1 MAAQNDE
8 HIETILNL
16 FDSFWFEHE
25 ILTLKSSNS
34 QETIVEELPAAKFC
48 RTPTLMVRS
57 LSEQC
62 LISKERLES
71 ETHSP
76 KSVLSGS
83 PKLHP
88 VLSGKEYLEFPKSN
102 VRNDSVSSGF
112 SRRRKTRSLSELEF
126 EEVKGFMDLGFVFSD
141 EDKDSTLVS
150 IIPGLQRL
158 GVREGGDD
166 DDDKGG
172 ARVSRPYLSEAWSVM
187 EEERKPLMKTWR
199 IPAFGSSEMEIKDQL
214 RCWAHKVA
222 SNVVI

>member
-1 MAAQNDE
+1 MEAQNDE

-25 ILTLKSSNS
+25 ILTLTSSNS
-34 QETIVEELPAAKFC
+34 QETIVEEPAAAKFC

-62 LISKERLES
+62 LSSKERLES

-102 VRNDSVSSGF
+102 VRNDTVSSGF

-141 EDKDSTLVS
+141 EDKDSTLGS

-158 GVREGGDD
+158 GVREGGE

-172 ARVSRPYLSEAWSVM
+172 AMVSRPYLSEAWSVM
-187 EEERKPLMKTWR
+187 EEQRKPLMKIWR